1 MGTDPNLTGAP
12 SSPDFQLGV
21 FAERLANLQAGIT
34 RIETAQQQTVGAMKE
49 MNAAHNTA
57 MLKLEQVE
65 QRTKAIEGDIVEH
78 NGSIA
83 KKADEGILKEIETA
97 VAAKAPQV
105 QVDRIASDVEDLKK
119 SKWMVLGGACVISA
133 IFAMAGFLASIGI
146 RHLAG

>member
-12 SSPDFQLGV
+12 ASSDFQLGV

-65 QRTKAIEGDIVEH
+65 QRTKSVEGDVVDH
-78 NGSIA
+78 SANIA
-83 KKADEGILKEIETA
+83 KKADETTIKEIETILA
-97 VAAKAPQV
+97 LKAPQAE
-105 QVDRIASDVEDLKK
+105 VDVISVAVEDLKK
-119 SKWMVLGGACVISA
+119 SKWMAIGVSSTISA
-133 IFAMAGFLASIGI
+133 IIAALAIAVPLLV
-146 RHLAG
+146 RH

>member
-65 QRTKAIEGDIVEH
+65 QRTKTVESDILEH
-78 NGSIA
+78 GGSIA
-83 KKADEGILKEIETA
+83 RKADEITLKEIEAA
-97 VAAKAPQV
+97 VALKAPQAE
-105 QVDRIASDVEDLKK
+105 VDVISVAVEDLKK
-119 SKWMVLGGACVISA
+119 SKWMA
-133 IFAMAGFLASIGI
+133 IGV
-146 RHLAG
+146 

>member
-1 MGTDPNLTGAP
+1 MGADTNLTGAP

-65 QRTKAIEGDIVEH
+65 QRTKTVESDIVEH
-78 NGSIA
+78 GGSIA
-83 KKADEGILKEIETA
+83 RKADETTLKEIEAA
-97 VAAKAPQV
+97 VALKAPQAE
-105 QVDRIASDVEDLKK
+105 VDVISIAVEDLKK
-119 SKWMVLGGACVISA
+119 SKWMAIGVSSTISA
-133 IFAMAGFLASIGI
+133 IIAALAIAVPL
-146 RHLAG
+146 LAHH

>member
-65 QRTKAIEGDIVEH
+65 QRTKTVESDIVEH
-78 NGSIA
+78 GGSIA
-83 KKADEGILKEIETA
+83 RKADETTLKEIEAA
-97 VAAKAPQV
+97 VALKAPQAEV
-105 QVDRIASDVEDLKK
+105 NVLSSAVEDLKK
-119 SKWMVLGGACVISA
+119 SKWMAIGVSSTISA
-133 IFAMAGFLASIGI
+133 IIAALAIAVPLLT
-146 RHLAG
+146 HH